1 MGRTCSPLYS
11 HLKVFL
17 GSYEYSNN
25 NLLFPLVTIF
35 RYYTSPSLKTQF
47 CAGMCLGQAPL
58 ESYRIAVQRSKCW
71 TLACFVSFWSLV
83 EPQVCLLP
91 SNLLFILCEELRG
104 KWKRKKH
111 EEIGQVNRLCTV
123 IFNTP
128 LLLFK
133 ACCCFYLAAL
143 LPSSKPNLVQASL
156 GGPLYWILVS
166 QGVFLPA
173 SVCSWDKRKRRGEAL
188 LPFCIGYWSDLLPSG
203 DQILLWGWLTPVAA
217 SMTSWHSLTGVILH
231 SGAITCLFHSK

>member
-1 MGRTCSPLYS
+1 
-11 HLKVFL
+11 
-17 GSYEYSNN
+17 
-25 NLLFPLVTIF
+25 
-35 RYYTSPSLKTQF
+35 
-47 CAGMCLGQAPL
+47 MCLGQAPL
-58 ESYRIAVQRSKCW
+58 ESYHIAVQRNKCW

-111 EEIGQVNRLCTV
+111 EEIGQANRLCTV

-133 ACCCFYLAAL
+133 ACCCFCLAAL

-173 SVCSWDKRKRRGEAL
+173 SVCSWDKRKRRGERSCL
-188 LPFCIGYWSDLLPSG
+188 SVLDTDLICSHQVTRYSFGGDLP
-203 DQILLWGWLTPVAA
+203 QWLSPWQAGT
-217 SMTSWHSLTGVILH
+217 L
-231 SGAITCLFHSK
+231 